1 MNSKMKVRLPQV
13 AQQKVKPSSKLPPPS
28 VTLTMKNH
36 GSLLWLLVIGAVT
49 MATATTIRETTIH
62 ESMSPEE
69 LLSIFHVD
77 SHDLV
82 PAYEVI
88 KLHSRVRRGANDTDH
103 VRVVHLNAFDKERV
117 LNLRPNEDLARNV
130 PVFFADHDPREGRV
144 VLKPAASVDSIGTP
158 YQDEE
163 TLAAVM
169 LTKDPETGEVLV
181 DGTVGD
187 DLVVRPVPRSVL
199 DVIEAKSQQAAG
211 QQWRREEEQDLN
223 AIRPPDDE
231 AFLDEAK
238 ENLQA
243 GDLVFSDGFP
253 LVADDGTKSG
263 QPTHIR
269 VPYEKSTER
278 PVEDKKLPEGLE
290 LVRKKRAAATTGAVH
305 IVYKRKHKALSTDYA
320 EMDPDHIPA
329 RSPNARHRNKRAA
342 PAVIYPE
349 ILVLV
354 DYDGYLLHGQDNSKI
369 KSYYVSFWNGADLRY
384 KLLRDPKVKISIAG
398 IIISR
403 SRDAMPYLER
413 NRVDR
418 DAIDS
423 ASALTDM
430 GKYLFQERRLP
441 TYDIAVAITK
451 YDLCRRRK
459 SGRCTT
465 GTAGFAYV
473 GGACVVNKRLKKV
486 NSVAIVED
494 TGGFSGIIVAAHEVG
509 HLLGAVHDGAPPP
522 SYLGGPGA
530 KHCRWEDGY
539 IMSDLRHTE
548 KGFRW
553 SRCSVEQFHHFLN
566 GDTATCLYNLPHED
580 ESLPRILPGKLL
592 SLDQQCRKDR
602 GTSACFK
609 DERVCAQ
616 LFCFDSSSGYCVSYR
631 PAAEGSDC
639 GGGKICLNGRCVYDN
654 ENTIS
659 DHDFLGSETQKP
671 VKAPTSNPT
680 TETTVPTSST
690 PPPTAP
696 TTTTTTTTT
705 TTSTTTTTTTTTP
718 QTTTTPV
725 TVKSTTP
732 TSTTSRTTRLPAR
745 PKTTHRTT
753 TSTSTT
759 SRRTS
764 ISTSTTPN
772 HLINISN
779 NNLDYT
785 DGECHDRIANI
796 AGSLTCREFLKS
808 YGSRYC
814 GHRYIRKNCC
824 SARESLCKDFL
835 DL

>member
-1 MNSKMKVRLPQV
+1 
-13 AQQKVKPSSKLPPPS
+13 
-28 VTLTMKNH
+28 
-36 GSLLWLLVIGAVT
+36 
-49 MATATTIRETTIH
+49 
-62 ESMSPEE
+62 MSPEE

-269 VPYEKSTER
+269 VPYEFRNSRKSTER

-451 YDLCRRRK
+451 LDMCRRAYEGGNCNR
-459 SGRCTT
+459 

-553 SRCSVEQFHHFLN
+553 SRCS
-566 GDTATCLYNLPHED
+566 
-580 ESLPRILPGKLL
+580 
-592 SLDQQCRKDR
+592 
-602 GTSACFK
+602 K

-732 TSTTSRTTRLPAR
+732 TSTTSRTTR
-745 PKTTHRTT
+745 
-753 TSTSTT
+753 
-759 SRRTS
+759 
-764 ISTSTTPN
+764 
-772 HLINISN
+772 
-779 NNLDYT
+779 
-785 DGECHDRIANI
+785 IANI